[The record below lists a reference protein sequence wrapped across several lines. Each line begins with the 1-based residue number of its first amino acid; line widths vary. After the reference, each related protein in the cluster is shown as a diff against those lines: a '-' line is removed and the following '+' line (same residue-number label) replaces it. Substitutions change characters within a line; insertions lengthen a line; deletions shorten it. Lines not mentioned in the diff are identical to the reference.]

1 MASRAVQPPPIVG
14 TVRAVADPVPPVA
27 AREGCR
33 RSTPGCDDDF
43 ARESLAFAPTV
54 VDGRAARA
62 ERAISSTAR
71 AGPVTESRRVT
82 GIAPEPPLTTTPV
95 PHAVELSPGV
105 YYASPSPSPA
115 NTSWRRDRR
124 ARLAGEFEG
133 FAPPPFGRPFD
144 PAFRYVRVGVRGLG
158 AIEREVPGMP
168 EGTRRI
174 WISFEFPAAEAF
186 PEAFLAAA
194 GPNVRSRNVPSSFLL
209 PKLPTGGGAGSP
221 GGTNGTNDD
230 DGDVT
235 FVTAVDLR
243 RFIASREAS
252 RVSSLR
258 ALCGAMCCLAPVATN
273 DYGIGYPPGW
283 PHRLNGLGGGGGA
296 LGDHGHFGVVDR
308 PCDED
313 PNVPSTG
320 IGDVAACI
328 GAADLAGGGGDGGG
342 CGGGGCGGGGCG
354 GE

>member
-1 MASRAVQPPPIVG
+1 MVQPPPIVG
-14 TVRAVADPVPPVA
+14 AVRAVADPVPPVA
-27 AREGCR
+27 ALRPEGCH

-43 ARESLAFAPTV
+43 ARESLAIAPTV
-54 VDGRAARA
+54 VDARAACAQPPPRHHRGDA
-62 ERAISSTAR
+62 TEQG
-71 AGPVTESRRVT
+71 AGPVTESAVV
-82 GIAPEPPLTTTPV
+82 PEPPV
-95 PHAVELSPGV
+95 QHAVQLSPGV
-105 YYASPSPSPA
+105 YYVSPSPSPA

-124 ARLAGEFEG
+124 ARLAGTFEG

-144 PAFRYVRVGVRGLG
+144 PAFRYVRVGVRGSG

-168 EGTRRI
+168 EGTRRT
-174 WISFEFPAAEAF
+174 WIAFEFPAAEAF